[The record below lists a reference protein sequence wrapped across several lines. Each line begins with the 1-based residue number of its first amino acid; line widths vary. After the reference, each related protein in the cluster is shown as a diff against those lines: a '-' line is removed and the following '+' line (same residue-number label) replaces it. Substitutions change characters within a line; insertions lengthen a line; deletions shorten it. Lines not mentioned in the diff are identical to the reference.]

1 MHGRVRYFSFKQF
14 VQQLINETDCV
25 CRATFQRLSFRV
37 SRLAVTKFPVFICG
51 ERLDVYEIANDYIEL
66 WDDRWRKMEAC
77 QYVTAP
83 LRVHIPV
90 ELIAD
95 CQVGV

>member
-1 MHGRVRYFSFKQF
+1 M
-14 VQQLINETDCV
+14 QQLINETDCV
-25 CRATFQRLSFRV
+25 CRATFQRLSFEYPDPPLRNFQYSV
-37 SRLAVTKFPVFICG
+37 MGK
-51 ERLDVYEIANDYIEL
+51 RLDVYETANDYNEL

-83 LRVHIPV
+83 LRVHMPV
-90 ELIAD
+90 ELVAD